1 MLSELLRIR
10 KGMGVVKD
18 KNLRI
23 SKKTM
28 LIIGAVLLFLI
39 VGSQIPNYLT
49 VRNIFNVIRQSSIV
63 SLVSY
68 GMTMVIIVKGIGL
81 SVGGIIACCAMISGL
96 MMKGGCPIWLSIAAG
111 LLAGAL
117 MGWFNG
123 VMVEKLEVPAFI
135 TTLVVGQVASGI
147 ALMLNGGGSL
157 GGFPKEY
164 VNIGNGT
171 LLGMPIS
178 NYITFIFCIVSA
190 LIMGRTRLG
199 TYIYALGGN
208 DMVVKQQ
215 GISTAKI
222 NYFVF
227 AFSGFCAAVAGILLS
242 AQMNTVP
249 PTQGGTYQLD
259 AVAACVIG
267 GVNMAGGEGKVYLS
281 LVGALLIGFLRNG
294 LNLYGLHPFYQ
305 NLVIG
310 FIIIVIVA
318 VSIYSRNRKIEAAK
332 VF

>member
-1 MLSELLRIR
+1 M
-10 KGMGVVKD
+10 K
-18 KNLRI
+18 
-23 SKKTM
+23 SKKT
-28 LIIGAVLLFLI
+28 LFILAVTAVFLA
-39 VGSQIPNYLT
+39 VGLQIPNFLALPN
-49 VRNIFNVIRQSSIV
+49 VLNVIRQSAIV
-63 SLVSY
+63 SLVAY
-68 GMTMVIIVKGIGL
+68 GMTMVIIVRGIDL
-81 SVGGIIACCAMISGL
+81 SVGGMIASCAMISGL
-96 MMKGGCPIWLSIAAG
+96 MMKSGLPVPAAIAAG
-111 LLAGAL
+111 MAAGAV
-117 MGWFNG
+117 MGLFNG
-123 VMVEKLEVPAFI
+123 IMVEKLEVPAFI

-157 GGFPKEY
+157 GGFPPGY

-171 LLGMPIS
+171 VLGMPVS
-178 NYITFIFCIVSA
+178 NYITFLFCIAAA

-208 DMVVKQQ
+208 DTVVRQQ

-227 AFSGFCAAVAGILLS
+227 SFSGFCAAVAGILLS
-242 AQMNTVP
+242 AQMNTVH
-249 PTQGGTYQLD
+249 PTQGGNYQLD

-267 GVNMAGGEGKVYLS
+267 GVSMAGGEGKVYLS
-281 LVGALLIGFLRNG
+281 LAGALLIGFLRNG

-310 FIIIVIVA
+310 FIIILIVA
-318 VSIYSRNRKIEAAK
+318 VTTYGRNKKLEAAK

>member
-1 MLSELLRIR
+1 MKNIKLKISR
-10 KGMGVVKD
+10 KAVMILAAVV
-18 KNLRI
+18 LFI
-23 SKKTM
+23 
-28 LIIGAVLLFLI
+28 AVGL
-39 VGSQIPNYLT
+39 QIPNYLT
-49 VRNIFNVIRQSSIV
+49 VKNIFNVIRQSSIV
-63 SLVSY
+63 SLVAY
-68 GMTMVIIVKGIGL
+68 GMTMVIIVKGIDL
-81 SVGGIIACCAMISGL
+81 SVGGIIASCAMISGL
-96 MMKGGCPIWLSIAAG
+96 MMKSGIPIGICIAAG
-111 LLAGAL
+111 LLAGMI

-135 TTLVVGQVASGI
+135 TTLVVGQVANGI

-157 GGFPKEY
+157 GGFPDSY
-164 VNIGNGT
+164 VFLGNGT

-178 NYITFIFCIVSA
+178 NYITFAFCIVSA

-199 TYIYALGGN
+199 THIYALGGN

-215 GISTAKI
+215 GISSAKI

-227 AFSGFCAAVAGILLS
+227 AFSGFCAATAGILLS
-242 AQMNTVP
+242 AQMNTVH
-249 PTQGGTYQLD
+249 PTQGGNYQLD

-267 GVNMAGGEGKVYLS
+267 GVSMAGGEGRVYLS

-310 FIIIVIVA
+310 FIIIIIVA
-318 VSIYSRNRKIEAAK
+318 ISTFSRNRKIEAAK

>member
-1 MLSELLRIR
+1 MEKKKKLSG
-10 KGMGVVKD
+10 K
-18 KNLRI
+18 
-23 SKKTM
+23 
-28 LIIGAVLLFLI
+28 VLLI
-39 VGSQIPNYLT
+39 VAVAVVFVIAGIKVPNFLT
-49 VRNIFNVIRQSSIV
+49 VSNIFNVVRQSSIV
-63 SLVSY
+63 SLVAY
-68 GMTMVIIVKGIGL
+68 GMTMVIIVKGIDL
-81 SVGGIIACCAMISGL
+81 SVGGIIASCAMISGL
-96 MMKGGCPIWLSIAAG
+96 MMQREIPVAVSIMVG
-111 LLAGAL
+111 LLAGTL

-135 TTLVVGQVASGI
+135 TTLVVGQVANGI
-147 ALMLNGGGSL
+147 ALVLNGGNSL
-157 GGFPKEY
+157 GGFPNSY
-164 VNIGNGT
+164 VFIGNGIIF
-171 LLGMPIS
+171 GMPVS
-178 NYITFIFCIVSA
+178 NYITFLFCIISA
-190 LIMGRTRLG
+190 LIMDRTKLG

-208 DMVVKQQ
+208 DQVVKQQ
-215 GISTAKI
+215 GINTAKI

-242 AQMNTVP
+242 AQMNTVH
-249 PTQGGTYQLD
+249 PTQGGNYQLD

-310 FIIIVIVA
+310 VIIIVIVA
-318 VSIYSRNRKIEAAK
+318 ASMYSRNKKLEESK

>member
-1 MLSELLRIR
+1 MKNIKLKISR
-10 KGMGVVKD
+10 KAVMILAAVV
-18 KNLRI
+18 LFI
-23 SKKTM
+23 
-28 LIIGAVLLFLI
+28 AVGL
-39 VGSQIPNYLT
+39 QIPNYLT
-49 VRNIFNVIRQSSIV
+49 VKNIFNVIRQSSIV
-63 SLVSY
+63 SLVAY
-68 GMTMVIIVKGIGL
+68 GMTMVIIVKGIDL
-81 SVGGIIACCAMISGL
+81 SVGGIIASCAMISGL
-96 MMKGGCPIWLSIAAG
+96 MMKNGIPIGICIAAG
-111 LLAGAL
+111 LLAGII

-135 TTLVVGQVASGI
+135 TTLVVGQVANGI

-157 GGFPKEY
+157 GGFPDSY
-164 VNIGNGT
+164 VFLGNGT

-178 NYITFIFCIVSA
+178 NYITFAFCIISA

-199 TYIYALGGN
+199 THIYALGGN

-215 GISTAKI
+215 GISSAKI

-227 AFSGFCAAVAGILLS
+227 AFSGFCAATAGILLS
-242 AQMNTVP
+242 AQMNTVH
-249 PTQGGTYQLD
+249 PTQGGNYQLD

-267 GVNMAGGEGKVYLS
+267 GVSMAGGEGRVYLS

-310 FIIIVIVA
+310 FIIIIIVA
-318 VSIYSRNRKIEAAK
+318 ISTFSRNRKIEAAK

>member
-1 MLSELLRIR
+1 MKNIKLKISR
-10 KGMGVVKD
+10 KAVMILAAVV
-18 KNLRI
+18 LFI
-23 SKKTM
+23 
-28 LIIGAVLLFLI
+28 AVGL
-39 VGSQIPNYLT
+39 QIPNYLT
-49 VRNIFNVIRQSSIV
+49 VKNIFNVIRQSSIV
-63 SLVSY
+63 SLVAY
-68 GMTMVIIVKGIGL
+68 GMTMVIIVKGIDL
-81 SVGGIIACCAMISGL
+81 SVGGIIASCAMISGL
-96 MMKGGCPIWLSIAAG
+96 MMKSGIPIGICIAAG
-111 LLAGAL
+111 LLSGII

-135 TTLVVGQVASGI
+135 TTLVVGQVANGI

-157 GGFPKEY
+157 GGFPDSY
-164 VNIGNGT
+164 VFLGNGS

-178 NYITFIFCIVSA
+178 NYITFAFCIVSA

-199 TYIYALGGN
+199 THIYALGGN

-215 GISTAKI
+215 GISSAKI

-227 AFSGFCAAVAGILLS
+227 AFSGFCAATAGILLS
-242 AQMNTVP
+242 AQMNTVH
-249 PTQGGTYQLD
+249 PTQGGNYQLD

-267 GVNMAGGEGKVYLS
+267 GVSMAGGEGRVYLS

-310 FIIIVIVA
+310 FIIIIIVA
-318 VSIYSRNRKIEAAK
+318 ISTFSRNRKIEAAK

>member
-1 MLSELLRIR
+1 MILAA
-10 KGMGVVKD
+10 VV
-18 KNLRI
+18 LFI
-23 SKKTM
+23 
-28 LIIGAVLLFLI
+28 AVGL
-39 VGSQIPNYLT
+39 QIPNYLT
-49 VRNIFNVIRQSSIV
+49 VKNIFNVIRQSSIV
-63 SLVSY
+63 SLVAY
-68 GMTMVIIVKGIGL
+68 GMTMVIIVKGIDL
-81 SVGGIIACCAMISGL
+81 SVGGIIASCAMISGL
-96 MMKGGCPIWLSIAAG
+96 MMKSGIPIGICIAAG
-111 LLAGAL
+111 LLAGMI

-135 TTLVVGQVASGI
+135 TTLVVGQVANGI

-157 GGFPKEY
+157 GGFPDSY
-164 VNIGNGT
+164 VFLGNGT

-178 NYITFIFCIVSA
+178 NYITFAFCIVSA

-199 TYIYALGGN
+199 THIYALGGN

-215 GISTAKI
+215 GISSAKI

-227 AFSGFCAAVAGILLS
+227 AFSGFCAATAGILLS
-242 AQMNTVP
+242 AQMNTVH
-249 PTQGGTYQLD
+249 PTQGGNYQLD

-267 GVNMAGGEGKVYLS
+267 GVSMAGGEGRVYLS

-310 FIIIVIVA
+310 FIIIIIVA
-318 VSIYSRNRKIEAAK
+318 ISTFSRNRKIEAAK

>member
-1 MLSELLRIR
+1 MILAA
-10 KGMGVVKD
+10 VV
-18 KNLRI
+18 LFI
-23 SKKTM
+23 
-28 LIIGAVLLFLI
+28 AVGL
-39 VGSQIPNYLT
+39 QIPNYLT
-49 VRNIFNVIRQSSIV
+49 VKNIFNVIRQSSIV
-63 SLVSY
+63 SLVAY
-68 GMTMVIIVKGIGL
+68 GMTMVIIVKGIDL
-81 SVGGIIACCAMISGL
+81 SVGGIIASCAMISGL
-96 MMKGGCPIWLSIAAG
+96 MMKSGIPIGICIAAG
-111 LLAGAL
+111 LLAGMI

-135 TTLVVGQVASGI
+135 TTLVVGQVANGI

-157 GGFPKEY
+157 GGFPDSY
-164 VNIGNGT
+164 VFLGNGT

-178 NYITFIFCIVSA
+178 NYITFAFCIVSA

-199 TYIYALGGN
+199 THIYALGGN

-215 GISTAKI
+215 GISSAKI

-227 AFSGFCAAVAGILLS
+227 AFSGFCAATAGILLS
-242 AQMNTVP
+242 AQMNTVH
-249 PTQGGTYQLD
+249 PTQGGNYQLD

-267 GVNMAGGEGKVYLS
+267 GVSMAGGEGRVYLS

-310 FIIIVIVA
+310 FIIIIIVA
-318 VSIYSRNRKIEAAK
+318 ISTYSRNRKIEAAK

>member
-1 MLSELLRIR
+1 MKNIKLKISR
-10 KGMGVVKD
+10 KAVMILAAVV
-18 KNLRI
+18 LFI
-23 SKKTM
+23 
-28 LIIGAVLLFLI
+28 AVGL
-39 VGSQIPNYLT
+39 QIPNYLT
-49 VRNIFNVIRQSSIV
+49 VKNIFNVIRQSSIV
-63 SLVSY
+63 SLVAY
-68 GMTMVIIVKGIGL
+68 GMTMVIIVKGIDL
-81 SVGGIIACCAMISGL
+81 SVGGIIASCAMISGL
-96 MMKGGCPIWLSIAAG
+96 MMKSGIPIGICIAAG
-111 LLAGAL
+111 LLSGIV

-135 TTLVVGQVASGI
+135 TTLVVGQVANGI

-157 GGFPKEY
+157 GGFPDSY
-164 VNIGNGT
+164 VFLGNGS

-178 NYITFIFCIVSA
+178 NYITFAFCIVSA

-199 TYIYALGGN
+199 THIYALGGN

-215 GISTAKI
+215 GISSAKI

-227 AFSGFCAAVAGILLS
+227 AFSGFCAATAGILLS
-242 AQMNTVP
+242 AQMNTVH
-249 PTQGGTYQLD
+249 PTQGGNYQLD

-267 GVNMAGGEGKVYLS
+267 GVSMAGGEGRVYLS

-310 FIIIVIVA
+310 FIIIIIVA
-318 VSIYSRNRKIEAAK
+318 ISTFSRNRKMEAAK

>member
-1 MLSELLRIR
+1 MKNIKLKISR
-10 KGMGVVKD
+10 KAVMILAAVV
-18 KNLRI
+18 LFI
-23 SKKTM
+23 
-28 LIIGAVLLFLI
+28 AVGL
-39 VGSQIPNYLT
+39 QIPNYLT
-49 VRNIFNVIRQSSIV
+49 VKNIFNVIRQSSIV
-63 SLVSY
+63 SLVAY
-68 GMTMVIIVKGIGL
+68 GMTMVIIVKGIDL
-81 SVGGIIACCAMISGL
+81 SIGGIIASCAMISGL
-96 MMKGGCPIWLSIAAG
+96 MMKSGIPIGICIAAG
-111 LLAGAL
+111 LLAGII

-135 TTLVVGQVASGI
+135 TTLVVGQVANGI

-157 GGFPKEY
+157 GGFPDSY
-164 VNIGNGT
+164 VFLGNGT

-178 NYITFIFCIVSA
+178 NYITFAFCIVSA

-199 TYIYALGGN
+199 THIYALGGN

-215 GISTAKI
+215 GISSAKI

-227 AFSGFCAAVAGILLS
+227 AFSGFCAATAGILLS
-242 AQMNTVP
+242 AQMNTVH
-249 PTQGGTYQLD
+249 PTQGGNYQLD

-267 GVNMAGGEGKVYLS
+267 GVSMAGGEGRVYLS

-310 FIIIVIVA
+310 FIIIIIVA
-318 VSIYSRNRKIEAAK
+318 ISTFSRNRKIEAAK

>member
-1 MLSELLRIR
+1 MILAA
-10 KGMGVVKD
+10 VV
-18 KNLRI
+18 LFI
-23 SKKTM
+23 
-28 LIIGAVLLFLI
+28 AVGL
-39 VGSQIPNYLT
+39 QIPNYLT
-49 VRNIFNVIRQSSIV
+49 VKNIFNVIRQSSIV
-63 SLVSY
+63 SLVAY
-68 GMTMVIIVKGIGL
+68 GMTMVIIVKGIDL
-81 SVGGIIACCAMISGL
+81 SVGGIIASCAMISGL
-96 MMKGGCPIWLSIAAG
+96 MMKSGIPIGICIAAG
-111 LLAGAL
+111 LLSGII

-135 TTLVVGQVASGI
+135 TTLVVGQVANGI

-157 GGFPKEY
+157 GGFPDSY
-164 VNIGNGT
+164 VFLGNGS

-178 NYITFIFCIVSA
+178 NYITFAFCIVSA

-199 TYIYALGGN
+199 THIYALGGN

-215 GISTAKI
+215 GISSAKI

-227 AFSGFCAAVAGILLS
+227 AFSGFCAATAGILLS
-242 AQMNTVP
+242 AQMNTVH
-249 PTQGGTYQLD
+249 PTQGGNYQLD

-267 GVNMAGGEGKVYLS
+267 GVSMAGGEGRVYLS

-310 FIIIVIVA
+310 FIIIIIVA
-318 VSIYSRNRKIEAAK
+318 ISTFSRNRKMEAAK

>member
-1 MLSELLRIR
+1 MILAA
-10 KGMGVVKD
+10 VV
-18 KNLRI
+18 LFI
-23 SKKTM
+23 
-28 LIIGAVLLFLI
+28 AVGL
-39 VGSQIPNYLT
+39 QIPNYLT
-49 VRNIFNVIRQSSIV
+49 VKNIFNVIRQSSIV
-63 SLVSY
+63 SLVAY
-68 GMTMVIIVKGIGL
+68 GMTMVIIVKGIDL
-81 SVGGIIACCAMISGL
+81 SVGGIIASCAMISGL
-96 MMKGGCPIWLSIAAG
+96 MMKSGIPIGICIAAG
-111 LLAGAL
+111 LLAGII

-135 TTLVVGQVASGI
+135 TTLVVGQVANGI

-157 GGFPKEY
+157 GGFPDSY
-164 VNIGNGT
+164 VFLGNGT

-178 NYITFIFCIVSA
+178 NYITFAFCIVSA

-199 TYIYALGGN
+199 THIYALGGN

-215 GISTAKI
+215 GISSAKI

-227 AFSGFCAAVAGILLS
+227 AFSGFCAATAGILLS
-242 AQMNTVP
+242 AQMNTVH
-249 PTQGGTYQLD
+249 PTQGGNYQLD

-267 GVNMAGGEGKVYLS
+267 GVSMAGGEGRVYLS

-310 FIIIVIVA
+310 FIIIIIVA
-318 VSIYSRNRKIEAAK
+318 ISTFSRNRKIEAAK

>member
-1 MLSELLRIR
+1 MKNIKLKISR
-10 KGMGVVKD
+10 KAVMILAAVV
-18 KNLRI
+18 LFI
-23 SKKTM
+23 
-28 LIIGAVLLFLI
+28 AVGL
-39 VGSQIPNYLT
+39 QIPNYLT
-49 VRNIFNVIRQSSIV
+49 VKNIFNVIRQSSIV
-63 SLVSY
+63 SLVAY
-68 GMTMVIIVKGIGL
+68 GMTMVIIVKGIDL
-81 SVGGIIACCAMISGL
+81 SVGGIIASCAMISGL
-96 MMKGGCPIWLSIAAG
+96 MMKSGIPIGICIAAG
-111 LLAGAL
+111 LLAGII

-135 TTLVVGQVASGI
+135 TTLVVGQVANGI

-157 GGFPKEY
+157 GGFPDSY
-164 VNIGNGT
+164 VFIGNGT

-178 NYITFIFCIVSA
+178 NYITFAFCIVSA

-199 TYIYALGGN
+199 THIYALGGN

-215 GISTAKI
+215 GISSAKI

-227 AFSGFCAAVAGILLS
+227 AFSGFCAATAGILLS
-242 AQMNTVP
+242 AQMNTVH
-249 PTQGGTYQLD
+249 PTQGGNYQLD

-267 GVNMAGGEGKVYLS
+267 GVSMAGGEGRVYLS

-310 FIIIVIVA
+310 FIIIIIVA
-318 VSIYSRNRKIEAAK
+318 ISTFSRNRKIEAAK

>member
-1 MLSELLRIR
+1 MKNIKLKISR
-10 KGMGVVKD
+10 KAVMILAAVV
-18 KNLRI
+18 LFI
-23 SKKTM
+23 
-28 LIIGAVLLFLI
+28 AVGL
-39 VGSQIPNYLT
+39 QIPNFLT
-49 VRNIFNVIRQSSIV
+49 VKNIFNVIRQSSIV
-63 SLVSY
+63 SLVAY
-68 GMTMVIIVKGIGL
+68 GMTMVIIVKGIDL
-81 SVGGIIACCAMISGL
+81 SVGGIIASCAMISGL
-96 MMKGGCPIWLSIAAG
+96 MMKSGIPIGICIAAG
-111 LLAGAL
+111 LLAGII

-135 TTLVVGQVASGI
+135 TTLVVGQVANGI

-157 GGFPKEY
+157 GGFPDSY
-164 VNIGNGT
+164 VFLGNGT

-178 NYITFIFCIVSA
+178 NYITFAFCIVSA

-199 TYIYALGGN
+199 THIYALGGN

-215 GISTAKI
+215 GISSAKI

-227 AFSGFCAAVAGILLS
+227 AFSGFCAATAGILLS
-242 AQMNTVP
+242 AQMNTVH
-249 PTQGGTYQLD
+249 PTQGGNYQLD

-267 GVNMAGGEGKVYLS
+267 GVSMAGGEGRVYLS

-310 FIIIVIVA
+310 FIIIIIVA
-318 VSIYSRNRKIEAAK
+318 ISTFSRNRKIEAAK

>member
-1 MLSELLRIR
+1 MILAA
-10 KGMGVVKD
+10 VV
-18 KNLRI
+18 LFI
-23 SKKTM
+23 
-28 LIIGAVLLFLI
+28 AVGL
-39 VGSQIPNYLT
+39 QIPNYLT
-49 VRNIFNVIRQSSIV
+49 VKNIFNVIRQSSIV
-63 SLVSY
+63 SLVAY
-68 GMTMVIIVKGIGL
+68 GMTMVIIVKGIDL
-81 SVGGIIACCAMISGL
+81 SVGGIIASCAMISGL
-96 MMKGGCPIWLSIAAG
+96 MMKSGIPIGICIAAG
-111 LLAGAL
+111 LLAGII

-135 TTLVVGQVASGI
+135 TTLVVGQVANGI

-157 GGFPKEY
+157 GGFPDSY
-164 VNIGNGT
+164 VFLGNGT

-178 NYITFIFCIVSA
+178 NYITFAFCIVSA

-199 TYIYALGGN
+199 THIYALGGN

-215 GISTAKI
+215 GISSAKI

-227 AFSGFCAAVAGILLS
+227 AFSGFCAATAGILLS
-242 AQMNTVP
+242 AQMNTVH
-249 PTQGGTYQLD
+249 PTQGGNYQLD

-267 GVNMAGGEGKVYLS
+267 GVSMAGGEGRVYLS

-305 NLVIG
+305 NLIIG
-310 FIIIVIVA
+310 FIIIIIVA
-318 VSIYSRNRKIEAAK
+318 ISTFSRNRKIEAAK

>member
-1 MLSELLRIR
+1 ML
-10 KGMGVVKD
+10 
-18 KNLRI
+18 
-23 SKKTM
+23 
-28 LIIGAVLLFLI
+28 LIAAIFALFLI
-39 VGSQIPNYLT
+39 AGALIPNFLT

-63 SLVSY
+63 SLVAY
-68 GMTMVIIVKGIGL
+68 GMTMVIIVKGIDL
-81 SVGGIIACCAMISGL
+81 SVGGVIACCAMISGL
-96 MMKGGCPIWLSIAAG
+96 MMQAGIPVAIAIMAG
-111 LLAGAL
+111 LLTGTV

-123 VMVEKLEVPAFI
+123 LMVEKLEVPAFI
-135 TTLVVGQVASGI
+135 TTLVVGQVANGL
-147 ALMLNGGGSL
+147 ALVLNGGGSL
-157 GGFPKEY
+157 GGFPDSY
-164 VNIGNGT
+164 VFIGNGSVF
-171 LLGMPIS
+171 GMPVS
-178 NYITFIFCIVSA
+178 NYITFIFCIVA
-190 LIMGRTRLG
+190 TLIMTKTRLG

-208 DMVVKQQ
+208 DQVVKQQ

-242 AQMNTVP
+242 AQMNTVH
-249 PTQGGTYQLD
+249 PTQGGNYQLD

-267 GVNMAGGEGKVYLS
+267 GVNMAGGEGKVYMS

-318 VSIYSRNRKIEAAK
+318 VSMLRRRRRLEAAR

>member
-1 MLSELLRIR
+1 M
-10 KGMGVVKD
+10 K
-18 KNLRI
+18 I

-28 LIIGAVLLFLI
+28 LLLGALGLFLI
-39 VGSQIPNYLT
+39 VGAQIPHFLT
-49 VRNIFNVIRQSSIV
+49 ARNVLNVIRQSSIV
-63 SLVSY
+63 SLVAY
-68 GMTMVIIVKGIGL
+68 GMTMVIIVKGIDL

-96 MMKGGCPIWLSIAAG
+96 MMKGGCPVSVSV
-111 LLAGAL
+111 L
-117 MGWFNG
+117 MGLISGTVMGLFNG
-123 VMVEKLEVPAFI
+123 IMVEKLEVPAFI
-135 TTLVVGQVASGI
+135 TTLVVGQVANGF

-157 GGFPKEY
+157 GGFPDSY
-164 VNIGNGT
+164 VFMGNGS
-171 LLGMPIS
+171 LLGMPVS
-178 NYITFIFCIVSA
+178 NYITFFFCIVSA

-208 DMVVKQQ
+208 DQVVRQQ
-215 GISTAKI
+215 GIRTAKI

-227 AFSGFCAAVAGILLS
+227 AFSGFCAAMAGILLS
-242 AQMNTVP
+242 AQMNTVH
-249 PTQGGTYQLD
+249 PTQGGNYQLD

-281 LVGALLIGFLRNG
+281 LIGALLIGFLRNG

-310 FIIIVIVA
+310 VIMIVIVA
-318 VSIYSRNRKIEAAK
+318 VSISSRNKKIEAAR

>member
-1 MLSELLRIR
+1 MKNIKLKISR
-10 KGMGVVKD
+10 KAVMILAAVV
-18 KNLRI
+18 LFI
-23 SKKTM
+23 
-28 LIIGAVLLFLI
+28 AVGL
-39 VGSQIPNYLT
+39 QIPNYLT
-49 VRNIFNVIRQSSIV
+49 VKNIFNVIRQSSIV
-63 SLVSY
+63 SLVAY
-68 GMTMVIIVKGIGL
+68 GMTMVIIVKGIDL
-81 SVGGIIACCAMISGL
+81 SVGGIIASCAMISGL
-96 MMKGGCPIWLSIAAG
+96 MMKSGIPIGICIAAG
-111 LLAGAL
+111 LLAGII

-135 TTLVVGQVASGI
+135 TTLVVGQVANGI

-157 GGFPKEY
+157 GGFPDSY
-164 VNIGNGT
+164 VFLGNGT

-178 NYITFIFCIVSA
+178 NYITFAFCIVSA

-199 TYIYALGGN
+199 THIYALGGN

-215 GISTAKI
+215 GISSAKI

-227 AFSGFCAAVAGILLS
+227 AFSGFCAATAGILLS
-242 AQMNTVP
+242 AQMNTVH
-249 PTQGGTYQLD
+249 PTQGGNYQLD

-267 GVNMAGGEGKVYLS
+267 GVSMAGGEGRVYLS

-310 FIIIVIVA
+310 FIIIIIVA
-318 VSIYSRNRKIEAAK
+318 ISTFSRNRKIEAAK

>member
-1 MLSELLRIR
+1 MEKKKLSA
-10 KGMGVVKD
+10 
-18 KNLRI
+18 
-23 SKKTM
+23 KTI
-28 LIIGAVLLFLI
+28 LILIAAVLFII
-39 VGSQIPNYLT
+39 VGSRIPNYFTLA
-49 VRNIFNVIRQSSIV
+49 NIMNVIRQSSIV
-63 SLVSY
+63 SLVAY
-68 GMTMVIIVKGIGL
+68 GSAMVIIVKGIDL

-96 MMKGGCPIWLSIAAG
+96 LMQSGVPVWISILAG
-111 LLAGAL
+111 LLAGTL

-135 TTLVVGQVASGI
+135 TTLVVGQVANGM

-157 GGFPKEY
+157 GGFPDSY
-164 VNIGNGT
+164 VFIGNGT
-171 LLGMPIS
+171 FLGMPIS
-178 NYITFIFCIVSA
+178 NYITFIFCIIST

-199 TYIYALGGN
+199 THIYALGGN
-208 DMVVKQQ
+208 DQVVKQQ

-242 AQMNTVP
+242 AQMNTVH
-249 PTQGGTYQLD
+249 PTQGGNYQLD

-310 FIIIVIVA
+310 VILIVIVA
-318 VSIYSRNRKIEAAK
+318 SSMYSRNKKIEAAK

>member
-1 MLSELLRIR
+1 MILAA
-10 KGMGVVKD
+10 VV
-18 KNLRI
+18 LFI
-23 SKKTM
+23 
-28 LIIGAVLLFLI
+28 AVGL
-39 VGSQIPNYLT
+39 QIPNYLT
-49 VRNIFNVIRQSSIV
+49 VKNIFNVIRQSSIV
-63 SLVSY
+63 SLVAY
-68 GMTMVIIVKGIGL
+68 GMTMVIIVKGIDL
-81 SVGGIIACCAMISGL
+81 SVGGIIASCAMISGL
-96 MMKGGCPIWLSIAAG
+96 MMKSGIPIGICIAAG
-111 LLAGAL
+111 LLAGMI

-135 TTLVVGQVASGI
+135 TTLVVGQVANGI

-157 GGFPKEY
+157 GGFPDSY
-164 VNIGNGT
+164 VFLGNGT

-178 NYITFIFCIVSA
+178 NYITFAFCIISA

-199 TYIYALGGN
+199 THIYALGGN

-215 GISTAKI
+215 GISSAKI

-227 AFSGFCAAVAGILLS
+227 AFSGFCAATAGILLS
-242 AQMNTVP
+242 AQMNTVH
-249 PTQGGTYQLD
+249 PTQGGNYQLD

-267 GVNMAGGEGKVYLS
+267 GVSMAGGEGRVYLS

-310 FIIIVIVA
+310 FIIIIIVA
-318 VSIYSRNRKIEAAK
+318 ISTFSRNRKIEAAK

>member
-1 MLSELLRIR
+1 M
-10 KGMGVVKD
+10 
-18 KNLRI
+18 KN
-23 SKKTM
+23 KKV
-28 LIIGAVLLFLI
+28 LFILAAGAVFLAA
-39 VGSQIPNYLT
+39 GLQIPNFLT
-49 VRNIFNVIRQSSIV
+49 VPNVLNVIRQSSIV
-63 SLVSY
+63 SLVAY
-68 GMTMVIIVKGIGL
+68 GMTMVIIVRGIDL
-81 SVGGIIACCAMISGL
+81 SVGGIIASCAMISGL
-96 MMKGGCPIWLSIAAG
+96 MMKANLPIPVAIAAG
-111 LLAGAL
+111 MGAGAV
-117 MGWFNG
+117 MGLFNG
-123 VMVEKLEVPAFI
+123 FMVEKLEVPAFI

-157 GGFPKEY
+157 GGFPASY
-164 VNIGNGT
+164 VNIGNGMV
-171 LLGMPIS
+171 LGMPVS
-178 NYITFIFCIVSA
+178 NYITFIFCIAAA

-208 DMVVKQQ
+208 DIVVKQQ

-242 AQMNTVP
+242 AQMNTVH
-249 PTQGGTYQLD
+249 PTQGGNYQLD

-267 GVNMAGGEGKVYLS
+267 GVSMAGGEGKVYLS

-310 FIIIVIVA
+310 FIIILIVA
-318 VSIYSRNRKIEAAK
+318 VTTYGRNKKLEAAK

>member
-1 MLSELLRIR
+1 MEKKRKLSG
-10 KGMGVVKD
+10 K
-18 KNLRI
+18 
-23 SKKTM
+23 
-28 LIIGAVLLFLI
+28 VLLIAVVAVVFVI
-39 VGSQIPNYLT
+39 AGIKVPNFLT
-49 VRNIFNVIRQSSIV
+49 VSNVFNVVRQSSIV
-63 SLVSY
+63 SLVAY
-68 GMTMVIIVKGIGL
+68 GMTMVIIVKGIDL
-81 SVGGIIACCAMISGL
+81 SVGGIIASCAMISGL
-96 MMKGGCPIWLSIAAG
+96 MMQKGIPVAVSILVG
-111 LLAGAL
+111 LLAGTL

-135 TTLVVGQVASGI
+135 TTLVVGQVANGL
-147 ALMLNGGGSL
+147 ALVLNGGNSL
-157 GGFPKEY
+157 GEFPDSY
-164 VNIGNGT
+164 VFIGNGT
-171 LLGMPIS
+171 LLGMPVS
-178 NYITFIFCIVSA
+178 NYITFIFCIVST
-190 LIMGRTRLG
+190 LIMARTKLG

-208 DMVVKQQ
+208 DQVVKQQ
-215 GISTAKI
+215 GINTAKI

-242 AQMNTVP
+242 AQMNTVH
-249 PTQGGTYQLD
+249 PTQGGNYQLD

-310 FIIIVIVA
+310 VIIIVIVA
-318 VSIYSRNRKIEAAK
+318 ASMYSRNKKLEESK

>member
-1 MLSELLRIR
+1 MILAA
-10 KGMGVVKD
+10 VV
-18 KNLRI
+18 LFI
-23 SKKTM
+23 
-28 LIIGAVLLFLI
+28 AVGL
-39 VGSQIPNYLT
+39 QIPNYLT
-49 VRNIFNVIRQSSIV
+49 VKNIFNVIRQSSIV
-63 SLVSY
+63 SLVAY
-68 GMTMVIIVKGIGL
+68 GMTMVIIVKGIDL
-81 SVGGIIACCAMISGL
+81 SVGGIIASCAMISGL
-96 MMKGGCPIWLSIAAG
+96 MMKSGIPIGICIAAG
-111 LLAGAL
+111 LLAGII

-135 TTLVVGQVASGI
+135 TTLVVGQVANGI

-157 GGFPKEY
+157 GGFPDSY
-164 VNIGNGT
+164 VFLGNGT

-178 NYITFIFCIVSA
+178 NYITFAFCIISA

-199 TYIYALGGN
+199 THIYALGGN

-215 GISTAKI
+215 GISSAKI

-227 AFSGFCAAVAGILLS
+227 AFSGFCAATAGILLS
-242 AQMNTVP
+242 AQMNTVH
-249 PTQGGTYQLD
+249 PTQGGNYQLD

-267 GVNMAGGEGKVYLS
+267 GVSMAGGEGRVYLS

-310 FIIIVIVA
+310 FIIIIIVA
-318 VSIYSRNRKIEAAK
+318 ISTFSRNRKIEAAK

>member
-1 MLSELLRIR
+1 MKNIKLKISR
-10 KGMGVVKD
+10 KAVMILAAVV
-18 KNLRI
+18 LFI
-23 SKKTM
+23 
-28 LIIGAVLLFLI
+28 AVGL
-39 VGSQIPNYLT
+39 QIPNYLT
-49 VRNIFNVIRQSSIV
+49 VKNIFNVIRQSSIV
-63 SLVSY
+63 SLVAY
-68 GMTMVIIVKGIGL
+68 GMTMVIIVKGIDL
-81 SVGGIIACCAMISGL
+81 SVGGIIASCAMISGL
-96 MMKGGCPIWLSIAAG
+96 MMKSGIPIGICIAAG
-111 LLAGAL
+111 LLAGMI

-135 TTLVVGQVASGI
+135 TTLVVGQVANGI

-157 GGFPKEY
+157 GGFPDSY
-164 VNIGNGT
+164 VFLGNGT

-178 NYITFIFCIVSA
+178 NYITFAFCIVSA

-199 TYIYALGGN
+199 THIYALGGN

-215 GISTAKI
+215 GISSAKI

-227 AFSGFCAAVAGILLS
+227 AFSGFCAATAGILLS
-242 AQMNTVP
+242 AQMNTVH
-249 PTQGGTYQLD
+249 PTQGGNYQLD

-267 GVNMAGGEGKVYLS
+267 GVSMAGGEGRVYLS

-310 FIIIVIVA
+310 FIIIIIVA
-318 VSIYSRNRKIEAAK
+318 ISTYSRNRKIEAAK

>member
-1 MLSELLRIR
+1 MKNIKLKISR
-10 KGMGVVKD
+10 KAVMILAAVV
-18 KNLRI
+18 LFI
-23 SKKTM
+23 
-28 LIIGAVLLFLI
+28 AVGL
-39 VGSQIPNYLT
+39 QIPNYLT
-49 VRNIFNVIRQSSIV
+49 VKNIFNVIRQSSIV
-63 SLVSY
+63 SLVAY
-68 GMTMVIIVKGIGL
+68 GMTMVIIVKGIDL
-81 SVGGIIACCAMISGL
+81 SVGGIIASCAMISGL
-96 MMKGGCPIWLSIAAG
+96 MMKSGIPIGICIAAG
-111 LLAGAL
+111 LLSGII

-135 TTLVVGQVASGI
+135 TTLVVGQVANGI

-157 GGFPKEY
+157 GGFPDSY
-164 VNIGNGT
+164 VFLGNGS
-171 LLGMPIS
+171 LFGMPIS
-178 NYITFIFCIVSA
+178 NYITFAFCIVSA

-199 TYIYALGGN
+199 THIYALGGN

-215 GISTAKI
+215 GISSAKI

-227 AFSGFCAAVAGILLS
+227 AFSGFCAATAGILLS
-242 AQMNTVP
+242 AQMNTVH
-249 PTQGGTYQLD
+249 PTQGGNYQLD

-267 GVNMAGGEGKVYLS
+267 GVSMAGGEGRVYLS

-310 FIIIVIVA
+310 FIIIIIVA
-318 VSIYSRNRKIEAAK
+318 ISTFSRNRKIEAAK

>member
-1 MLSELLRIR
+1 MKNIKLKISR
-10 KGMGVVKD
+10 KAVMILAAVV
-18 KNLRI
+18 LFI
-23 SKKTM
+23 
-28 LIIGAVLLFLI
+28 AVGL
-39 VGSQIPNYLT
+39 QIPNYLT
-49 VRNIFNVIRQSSIV
+49 VKNIFNVIRQSSIV
-63 SLVSY
+63 SLVAY
-68 GMTMVIIVKGIGL
+68 GMTMVIIVKGIDL
-81 SVGGIIACCAMISGL
+81 SVGGIIASCAMISGL
-96 MMKGGCPIWLSIAAG
+96 MMKSGIPIGICIAAG
-111 LLAGAL
+111 LLAGMI

-135 TTLVVGQVASGI
+135 TTLVVGQVANGI

-157 GGFPKEY
+157 GGFPDSY
-164 VNIGNGT
+164 VFLGNGT
-171 LLGMPIS
+171 LFGMPIS
-178 NYITFIFCIVSA
+178 NYITFAFCIVSA

-199 TYIYALGGN
+199 THIYALGGN

-215 GISTAKI
+215 GISSAKI

-227 AFSGFCAAVAGILLS
+227 AFSGFCAATAGILLS
-242 AQMNTVP
+242 AQMNTVH
-249 PTQGGTYQLD
+249 PTQGGNYQLD

-267 GVNMAGGEGKVYLS
+267 GVSMAGGEGRVYLS

-310 FIIIVIVA
+310 FIIIIIVA
-318 VSIYSRNRKIEAAK
+318 ISTFSRNRKIEAAK